1 MRIEKLLPPPQPGK
15 PWSVALEGGE
25 VLRVSESVVASFAL
39 YGGMELEA
47 ETLTALQEAAA
58 LAAWR
63 EKAGRLLTARM
74 LSSGQLAEKLTAK
87 GATEEQAAQV
97 VAWAQ
102 DIGLLDDSAYAKA
115 LARHYTAKGYGP
127 YKIKDE
133 FYRRQVPREDWEE
146 ALAAVEEDPALGELA
161 KSYEENAQ
169 AAQTYA
175 LLGVPEMT
183 VLFAGLFL
191 LGAHIKIHRTP
202 AGKWEFLLE
211 HPSMQG
217 GRLEKIAQMLAS
229 LFRE

>member
-1 MRIEKLLPPPQPGK
+1 M
-15 PWSVALEGGE
+15 
-25 VLRVSESVVASFAL
+25 LRVSESVVASFAL

-102 DIGLLDDSAYAKA
+102 DIGLLDDSAYAKT

-146 ALAAVEEDPALGELA
+146 ALGGGGTAGDLDIGLSVPEDPGPGGPCPDQESLRRPGA
-161 KSYEENAQ
+161 
-169 AAQTYA
+169 
-175 LLGVPEMT
+175 P
-183 VLFAGLFL
+183 GLFL
-191 LGAHIKIHRTP
+191 AYRVPGGDR
-202 AGKWEFLLE
+202 FLNGTD
-211 HPSMQG
+211 PW
-217 GRLEKIAQMLAS
+217 
-229 LFRE
+229 

>member
-146 ALAAVEEDPALGELA
+146 ALAAVEPPETWISDFLSRKIQHPEDPAQIKKASDALVRRGFSWHTA
-161 KSYEENAQ
+161 SQ
-169 AAQTYA
+169 AVTR
-175 LLGVPEMT
+175 
-183 VLFAGLFL
+183 FL
-191 LGAHIKIHRTP
+191 NGTDP
-202 AGKWEFLLE
+202 W
-211 HPSMQG
+211 
-217 GRLEKIAQMLAS
+217 
-229 LFRE
+229 

>member
-15 PWSVALEGGE
+15 PWSMALEGGE

-146 ALAAVEEDPALGELA
+146 ALAAVEPPEAWISDFLSRKIQDPEDPAQIKKASDALVRRGF
-161 KSYEENAQ
+161 SWHTVSQ
-169 AAQTYA
+169 AVTR
-175 LLGVPEMT
+175 
-183 VLFAGLFL
+183 FL
-191 LGAHIKIHRTP
+191 NGTDP
-202 AGKWEFLLE
+202 W
-211 HPSMQG
+211 
-217 GRLEKIAQMLAS
+217 
-229 LFRE
+229 

>member
-1 MRIEKLLPPPQPGK
+1 MLQ
-15 PWSVALEGGE
+15 
-25 VLRVSESVVASFAL
+25 VSESVVASFAL

-146 ALAAVEEDPALGELA
+146 ALAAVEPPEAWISDFLSRKIQDREDPAQIKKASDALVRRGF
-161 KSYEENAQ
+161 SWHTVSQ
-169 AAQTYA
+169 AVTR
-175 LLGVPEMT
+175 
-183 VLFAGLFL
+183 FL
-191 LGAHIKIHRTP
+191 NGTDP
-202 AGKWEFLLE
+202 W
-211 HPSMQG
+211 
-217 GRLEKIAQMLAS
+217 
-229 LFRE
+229 

>member
-102 DIGLLDDSAYAKA
+102 DIITPPRA
-115 LARHYTAKGYGP
+115 TAP
-127 YKIKDE
+127 IKSKTNST
-133 FYRRQVPREDWEE
+133 
-146 ALAAVEEDPALGELA
+146 AA
-161 KSYEENAQ
+161 KSPERIGRRPWRRWNRRRPGYRTFCPGRSRTRRTLPRSRKP
-169 AAQTYA
+169 QT
-175 LLGVPEMT
+175 PWC
-183 VLFAGLFL
+183 AGAFP
-191 LGAHIKIHRTP
+191 GIPRP
-202 AGKWEFLLE
+202 
-211 HPSMQG
+211 
-217 GRLEKIAQMLAS
+217 R
-229 LFRE
+229 R

>member
-133 FYRRQVPREDWEE
+133 FYP
-146 ALAAVEEDPALGELA
+146 EDPAQIKKASDALVRRGF
-161 KSYEENAQ
+161 SWHTVSQ
-169 AAQTYA
+169 AVTR
-175 LLGVPEMT
+175 
-183 VLFAGLFL
+183 FL
-191 LGAHIKIHRTP
+191 NGTDP
-202 AGKWEFLLE
+202 W
-211 HPSMQG
+211 
-217 GRLEKIAQMLAS
+217 
-229 LFRE
+229 

>member
-25 VLRVSESVVASFAL
+25 VLQVSESVVASFAL
-39 YGGMELEA
+39 YGGMEL
-47 ETLTALQEAAA
+47 EAAA

-146 ALAAVEEDPALGELA
+146 ALAAVEPPETWISDSLSRKIQDPEDPAQIKKASDALVRRGFSWHTA
-161 KSYEENAQ
+161 SQ
-169 AAQTYA
+169 AVTR
-175 LLGVPEMT
+175 
-183 VLFAGLFL
+183 FL
-191 LGAHIKIHRTP
+191 NGTDP
-202 AGKWEFLLE
+202 W
-211 HPSMQG
+211 
-217 GRLEKIAQMLAS
+217 
-229 LFRE
+229 